1 MVSDFNFKR
10 ADVSDIDLLTDTRI
24 EVLRAANQ
32 LNDSID
38 MSLVK
43 AQSREYYTDA
53 LSAGDHIAYLI
64 FYQKKFIGAGGI
76 SFFRVLPTYHNPTGR
91 KAYIMN
97 MYTNP
102 DYRRRGIAYQTLQLL
117 VDEAKKKEIKFIS
130 LEATEMGRPLY
141 EKYGFVQLK
150 DEMILNET

>member
-1 MVSDFNFKR
+1 
-10 ADVSDIDLLTDTRI
+10 
-24 EVLRAANQ
+24 
-32 LNDSID
+32 
-38 MSLVK
+38 
-43 AQSREYYTDA
+43 
-53 LSAGDHIAYLI
+53 
-64 FYQKKFIGAGGI
+64 
-76 SFFRVLPTYHNPTGR
+76 
-91 KAYIMN
+91 